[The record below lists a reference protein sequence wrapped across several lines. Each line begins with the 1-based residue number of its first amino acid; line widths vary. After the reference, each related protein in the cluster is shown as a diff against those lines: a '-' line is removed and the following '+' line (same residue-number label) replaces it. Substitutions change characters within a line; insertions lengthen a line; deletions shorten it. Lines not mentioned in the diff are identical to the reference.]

1 MPFVF
6 WAEREILQQF
16 TFTASSVLALS
27 TDSPL
32 TEGEFLPRV
41 WGKCEAEHG
50 HAGDED
56 AGDDE
61 VEEVVESPPA
71 YLDGEGD
78 VQVGGRAALVP
89 HLVPFGR
96 NSYRSLNILVFWLEV
111 RAHGRFKTM
120 KPSYNQW

>member
-16 TFTASSVLALS
+16 PFTVSSVLALS
-27 TDSPL
+27 TDSHL

-41 WGKCEAEHG
+41 RGEGETEHG

-61 VEEVVESPPA
+61 VEEVVESSPT

-78 VQVGGRAALVP
+78 VQVGGGAAVVP
-89 HLVPFGR
+89 HLIP
-96 NSYRSLNILVFWLEV
+96 
-111 RAHGRFKTM
+111 HGRHSCVGTC
-120 KPSYNQW
+120 

>member
-16 TFTASSVLALS
+16 PFTVLALS
-27 TDSPL
+27 TDSHL

-41 WGKCEAEHG
+41 RGEGEPEHS

-61 VEEVVESPPA
+61 VEEVVESPSA

-78 VQVGGRAALVP
+78 VQVGGGATLVP

-96 NSYRSLNILVFWLEV
+96 NSCRSLNILVFWLEV
-111 RAHGRFKTM
+111 WDHGRFETI
-120 KPSYNQW
+120 KPS